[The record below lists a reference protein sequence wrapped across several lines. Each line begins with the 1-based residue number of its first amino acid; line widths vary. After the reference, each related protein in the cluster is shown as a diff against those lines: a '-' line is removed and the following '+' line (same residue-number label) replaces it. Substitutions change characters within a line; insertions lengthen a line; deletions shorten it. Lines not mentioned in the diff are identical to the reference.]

1 MIFVLFVCILIFCVP
16 FSCDFFL
23 STYNIVCNVVSL
35 CNEVKYT
42 ILWNSS
48 ASVTADDWFEKE
60 WEWTFWYIDLS
71 QIILSL
77 VYVIGSDLKKKKK
90 VKDGIKWRKHVYY
103 SLPSFLKCHWK
114 FAMVISLSREASNWL
129 FLSLG
134 SPSHCPWNSSAIT

>member
-90 VKDGIKWRKHVYY
+90 RWKMVSNEESMSIIV
-103 SLPSFLKCHWK
+103 SLVF
-114 FAMVISLSREASNWL
+114 
-129 FLSLG
+129 
-134 SPSHCPWNSSAIT
+134 SSATESLLWLSAYPEKPQIGFF